1 MKHDHLYQ
9 KREFLFYREREI
21 YQTKT
26 DKKGRKRGKYTVG
39 KNESTLFV
47 SSSKVKKGKGRGSN
61 NARISRSLIRSVSGR
76 GNG

>member
-1 MKHDHLYQ
+1 MITYI
-9 KREFLFYREREI
+9 KRENFYFIVSEKFIKRRQIKREE
-21 YQTKT
+21 
-26 DKKGRKRGKYTVG
+26 RGKYTVG